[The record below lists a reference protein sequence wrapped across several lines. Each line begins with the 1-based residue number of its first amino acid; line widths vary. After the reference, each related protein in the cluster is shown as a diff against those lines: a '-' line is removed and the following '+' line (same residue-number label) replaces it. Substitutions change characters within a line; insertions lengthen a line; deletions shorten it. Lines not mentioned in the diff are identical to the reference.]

1 MDVAAFEH
9 WLGEIAALNL
19 LQRRQAWQAL
29 ALSEASDSYDGETGE
44 PLGAGIASV
53 SIAEAPGEPS
63 AAMTSSAVRPLN
75 RVGTDF
81 VAELGQRRVD
91 SIGCPHCGS
100 RDVVHW
106 GKASDL
112 PRYRCKGCRRTFNA
126 LTKTPLAH
134 LRKKD
139 KWVA

>member
-53 SIAEAPGEPS
+53 SIGRTPGETVGGNDIVGG
-63 AAMTSSAVRPLN
+63 AAIEPGWN
-75 RVGTDF
+75 RF
-81 VAELGQRRVD
+81 
-91 SIGCPHCGS
+91 CG
-100 RDVVHW
+100 
-106 GKASDL
+106 
-112 PRYRCKGCRRTFNA
+112 
-126 LTKTPLAH
+126 
-134 LRKKD
+134 
-139 KWVA
+139 

>member
-1 MDVAAFEH
+1 MDVASFEH
-9 WLGEIAALNL
+9 WLCEIAALNL

-63 AAMTSSAVRPLN
+63 AAMTSSAARPLN

-81 VAELGQRRVD
+81 VVC
-91 SIGCPHCGS
+91 GCAGGCDPSTRSGDVRAGAIHS
-100 RDVVHW
+100 R
-106 GKASDL
+106 
-112 PRYRCKGCRRTFNA
+112 
-126 LTKTPLAH
+126 
-134 LRKKD
+134 
-139 KWVA
+139 